1 MGGGASFALSSPA
14 WFRLERRLSSSFL
27 QGTRPRF
34 ASGTLMSLRTI
45 PPFLAGVLCGCGRV
59 FRTCASDNRAET
71 LSASLLERAGAHL
84 PALLQGNPPS
94 RVLRFSLL
102 RCGEHPRGY
111 PDVASGGYSYPAP
124 VNAAPPVVS
133 RWRNMRSASQTLHG
147 VRRRTPSPIASPP
160 PAHSRLVFKSSS
172 LKGKQRR
179 APERADKDAAIF
191 HEEVPTYA
199 STEHPTNPR
208 RGSTPANPAA

>member
-1 MGGGASFALSSPA
+1 MGGGASFVLYPIPGSARDARLLPYGSVWKSWVA
-14 WFRLERRLSSSFL
+14 WLRLERRLSSSFL

-45 PPFLAGVLCGCGRV
+45 PPFRAGTLCGCGRV

-111 PDVASGGYSYPAP
+111 PDVASGRYSYPAP

-160 PAHSRLVFKSSS
+160 
-172 LKGKQRR
+172 RR
-179 APERADKDAAIF
+179 I
-191 HEEVPTYA
+191 V
-199 STEHPTNPR
+199 
-208 RGSTPANPAA
+208 G

>member
-1 MGGGASFALSSPA
+1 MGGGASFMLYPMPGSVWFCTVASA
-14 WFRLERRLSSSFL
+14 WKGGYRPRSYRAGGYAIPFL
-27 QGTRPRF
+27 RSCRGTRRTR
-34 ASGTLMSLRTI
+34 TL
-45 PPFLAGVLCGCGRV
+45 C
-59 FRTCASDNRAET
+59 
-71 LSASLLERAGAHL
+71 
-84 PALLQGNPPS
+84 
-94 RVLRFSLL
+94 FSLL
-102 RCGEHPRGY
+102 RCGERPGRH

-179 APERADKDAAIF
+179 ALERVNKDAAYI
-191 HEEVPTYA
+191 
-199 STEHPTNPR
+199 S
-208 RGSTPANPAA
+208 RGSAHLCVDRTPYEPSPGLYSR

>member
-1 MGGGASFALSSPA
+1 MLSCPIPGPA
-14 WFRLERRLSSSFL
+14 RDARFRLERRLSSSFL

-45 PPFLAGVLCGCGRV
+45 PPFLAGGLCGCGRV

-124 VNAAPPVVS
+124 ARFGTSRGGAVSSVVTSGCPKRSEGGCPCRNEDERRPSSNATYHNEKCS
-133 RWRNMRSASQTLHG
+133 FH
-147 VRRRTPSPIASPP
+147 I
-160 PAHSRLVFKSSS
+160 FK
-172 LKGKQRR
+172 
-179 APERADKDAAIF
+179 I
-191 HEEVPTYA
+191 
-199 STEHPTNPR
+199 
-208 RGSTPANPAA
+208 